1 MDDRLG
7 EPVTINALPAVE
19 LLAGEALADGVGG
32 IEDYLFK
39 VVQALHEVVQGRR
52 SFLLLSC
59 CVVGWN
65 DVPVQLGHRAAPLG
79 HLGVDMAI
87 LLLHIFEQLIL
98 GDDVTLLGGVEERG
112 KP

>member
-1 MDDRLG
+1 MLQVGTPSD
-7 EPVTINALPAVE
+7 IY
-19 LLAGEALADGVGG
+19 EAPL
-32 IEDYLFK
+32 
-39 VVQALHEVVQGRR
+39 
-52 SFLLLSC
+52 
-59 CVVGWN
+59 N
-65 DVPVQLGHRAAPLG
+65 RAAPLG